1 MSKRIIVIEQN
12 HEITKKLEV
21 DENTV
26 LKIGDF
32 QIKVSEFTG
41 IASYSKDD
49 ENIDIMSL
57 PATVSTLEIKL

>member
-41 IASYSKDD
+41 MNEFHNS
-49 ENIDIMSL
+49 
-57 PATVSTLEIKL
+57 